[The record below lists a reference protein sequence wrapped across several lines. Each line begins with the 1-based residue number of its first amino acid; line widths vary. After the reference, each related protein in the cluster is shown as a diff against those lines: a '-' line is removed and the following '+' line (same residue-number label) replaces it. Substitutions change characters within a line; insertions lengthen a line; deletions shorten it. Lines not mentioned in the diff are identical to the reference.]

1 MRGQVWYLAAL
12 IAAMCAVRGGLAA
25 YGYLYPDQ
33 LMDSLGASIASNPQM
48 PYIVRV
54 WAIRDVVLAL
64 LVVLARPQT
73 IRGLLIAC
81 IAIDATDIVSAHLAG
96 AAGLFDA
103 GDTWHLKLT
112 AIAALVPESI
122 ALAILSWRDV
132 FHRPSGAIYFV
143 WHWLSSYLL
152 TYWTRQRDARV
163 QPTAIP
169 AAQPLVL
176 YEYNGCPFC
185 QRVRAVITDLDLDVQ
200 VYPTPRVTIRAYAQL
215 GDSRYRP
222 VVKEKSGQLMFP
234 YIEDPNT
241 GMSLSDSSAIIAY
254 LMQTYGGGAR
264 VRRFSSLSISTL
276 MLRSLRLSLY
286 FGVLRV
292 PSRLPPKSLT
302 FYGAQGSAGAIVVFD
317 ALTCLELP
325 YQWRSCAR
333 GSRKRAELAEP
344 FGAAA
349 VLGLIDPNT
358 GFVSA
363 SPFAI
368 VRYLYATYQCGR
380 MADETILSYS
390 TDGAT
395 AQHGTSSSQV

>member
-1 MRGQVWYLAAL
+1 MRGQLGYLAAL
-12 IAAMCAVRGGLAA
+12 IAAMCAVRCGLAA

-152 TYWTRQRDARV
+152 TYWMRQRGAWV
-163 QPTAIP
+163 QPIAIP

-241 GMSLSDSSAIIAY
+241 GVSLSDSSAIIAY

-264 VRRFSSLSISTL
+264 VRRLSSLSISTL

-292 PSRLPPKSLT
+292 PSRLPPKPLT

-344 FGAAA
+344 FGGAA

-380 MADETILSYS
+380 MADETILGYS
-390 TDGAT
+390 MDGAT